1 MFCWYIVLSPQIWI
15 NQPRVK
21 SRVFSPQSEKMSSPW
36 RCQKLRLAEVLGL
49 AAPSWRPSR
58 CGAETWRPGSESWPR
73 ALLDAHR
80 AEQLGV
86 GAAAAREALR
96 GATAT
101 LLWGPWWRASCAA
114 EEKVKRLI
122 KTARKQK
129 QCLASQVFQIFSDF
143 FILSL
148 FMEKCLQINTCSH
161 HLRSAIYK
169 SSRQWTC
176 QSGQAKTVLRERLVA
191 VLFLFLVSTR

>member
-1 MFCWYIVLSPQIWI
+1 MAVPKAEARGGAGGSRRRDLEAEPLRRRDLEARERILGPAHCSTLIALNNLASVLRQLG
-15 NQPRVK
+15 
-21 SRVFSPQSEKMSSPW
+21 
-36 RCQKLRLAEVLGL
+36 KLSEVLL
-49 AAPSWRPSR
+49 PLCW
-58 CGAETWRPGSESWPR
+58 
-73 ALLDAHR
+73 AL
-80 AEQLGV
+80 G
-86 GAAAAREALR
+86 G
-96 GATAT
+96 
-101 LLWGPWWRASCAA
+101 GPVVLPF
-114 EEKVKRLI
+114 EEKVDQNSK
-122 KTARKQK
+122 KTETMS
-129 QCLASQVFQIFSDF
+129 ASQVFQIFSDF